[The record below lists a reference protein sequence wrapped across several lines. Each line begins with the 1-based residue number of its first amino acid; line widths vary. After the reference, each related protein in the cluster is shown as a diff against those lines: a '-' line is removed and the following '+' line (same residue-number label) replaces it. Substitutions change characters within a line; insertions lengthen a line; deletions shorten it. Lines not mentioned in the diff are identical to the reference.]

1 MRLFVAADLPAAL
14 RGALASVQEE
24 LASAPLPV
32 RWGRPEGIH
41 LTLKFLGEVGGER
54 LAEIR
59 AALRGVGDE
68 VAPFA
73 LEAAGASAFPTRGAP
88 RLIWVE
94 LRGELDA
101 ARRLAASIDAALARL
116 GLPRETREF
125 RPHLTLGRVK
135 RPGRGDWRSI
145 LERAAPRATGVFQVN
160 QHTLFESRLGPGGAI
175 YTAIE
180 NFRLGRAAAA
190 GGAP

>member
-1 MRLFVAADLPAAL
+1 VRLFVAADLPAAL

-24 LASAPLPV
+24 MAAASLPV
-32 RWGRPEGIH
+32 RWVPPEGIH
-41 LTLKFLGEVGGER
+41 LTLKFLGEVGEER
-54 LAEIR
+54 LPEIR
-59 AALRGVGDE
+59 AALRGAGE
-68 VAPFA
+68 EIAPFA
-73 LEAAGASAFPTRGAP
+73 LEAAGASVFPARGAP

-94 LRGELDA
+94 VRGDLDA
-101 ARRLAASIDAALARL
+101 ARGLAASIDAALARL

-135 RPGRGDWRSI
+135 GPGRGDWRSI
-145 LERAAPRATGVFQVN
+145 LERAAPRASGVFQVN
-160 QHTLFESRLGPGGAI
+160 QHTLFASRLGPGGAI

-190 GGAP
+190 GGAS